1 VIFEMK
7 EDLDKILNNLE
18 SDRSIA
24 LNELNGIKMSEE
36 GFEQP
41 KSDYKVKLL
50 QFLNKNNEIALK
62 VTSAKPSSMPEEDEE
77 DDEATLD
84 IEDIREV
91 IRKKRLETKG
101 EV

>member
-1 VIFEMK
+1 MK
-7 EDLDKILNNLE
+7 EDLDKILSNLQN
-18 SDRSIA
+18 DRSIA
-24 LNELNGIKMSEE
+24 LGELHGIKMSEE

-62 VTSAKPSSMPEEDEE
+62 VTSAQPSKVPSEDEE
-77 DDEATLD
+77 DDEEESMT

-91 IRKKRLETKG
+91 IKKKRLEAKG
-101 EV
+101 DV